1 MLFFLIL
8 SFLVILFNIFII
20 GVLLS
25 KVSINIDNLNAFTSS
40 GLEGVIIDKLQMSV
54 DLYLYR
60 VIKLLSIKFYK
71 DYLKVGFVKV
81 YYYKILKYKN
91 KIIDSTVSITKI
103 LLGKNR
109 LTLSILNPN
118 IEKFYMNLSLCSE
131 NAAFTSIT
139 SSLIGT
145 TTSMILSKY
154 VKKYDEE
161 NIYYKIAP
169 VYFNINGFRLELKTI
184 INFNTFNILVF
195 LYDYYLLK
203 NNN

>member
-8 SFLVILFNIFII
+8 SFLVILFNVLII

-25 KVSINIDNLNAFTSS
+25 KVSININNLNAFTSS
-40 GLEGVIIDKLQMSV
+40 GLEGVIIDKLQMSI
-54 DLYLYR
+54 DLYIYR
-60 VIKLLSIKFYK
+60 VIKILSIKFYK

-81 YYYKILKYKN
+81 YYYKILEYKN
-91 KIIDSTVSITKI
+91 KIIDSTVSLTKL

-109 LTLSILNPN
+109 LTLSILNPS
-118 IEKFYMNLSLCSE
+118 IENFYMNLSLCSE
-131 NAAFTSIT
+131 NAALTSIT

-145 TTSMILSKY
+145 STSMILSKY
-154 VKKYDEE
+154 VKKYDEDK
-161 NIYYKIAP
+161 IYYKIAP